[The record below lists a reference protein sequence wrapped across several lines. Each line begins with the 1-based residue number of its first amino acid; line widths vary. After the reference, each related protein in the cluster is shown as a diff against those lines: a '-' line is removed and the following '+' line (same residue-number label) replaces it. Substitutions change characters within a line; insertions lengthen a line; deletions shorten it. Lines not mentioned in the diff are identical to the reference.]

1 MNDALL
7 LTLDMVA
14 LVAFGLWGVK
24 FMDQRQRDKRWKPTY
39 VLTLPAQPMKAEQV
53 HDFFCTVHGLVSTNS
68 RFGSA
73 PTMAFELWAQDGMK
87 TPRLRIP
94 AHLEEDVITQLHSAI
109 PGLRIDK
116 EDEPPRRVWV
126 EVRELAMSNRER
138 GLQPES
144 PAAASRRISA
154 AFNAVGKLETLAMQL
169 DITGDGRKE
178 LPVKDETPRSQFSII
193 GAISAGGRAT
203 DDEIKDRRAKE
214 SELNFKATLR
224 IAAVAETRE
233 RARQLINRVCNALA
247 PTGTAYTY
255 FRPRKFLGAKELQLR
270 FDIAAGST
278 SWPNKLTVSE
288 ILRVCG
294 WPVDTTPGIGFAPG
308 RGMDLPPS
316 HMLPE
321 EGIVIGK
328 TTYPGRQ
335 RHVALGWE
343 ESKYHT
349 LLLGRTGTGK
359 STEIG
364 SIAEQVM
371 DAGHGL
377 IVLEISGDL
386 IKKVLDLVPEKRYED
401 VIVLDMEDDRFHIP
415 FDPLLQGNRNAAVD
429 EFLGILD
436 AKLGR
441 SAEMGAWAKE
451 MMFHVAQ
458 AVANSPGVSFFDIM
472 ALLDP
477 KDQEEKRWA
486 DKVIGAVTDPEQKRW
501 WEVNRADRD
510 WKKKVAPVRS
520 RMWEFLGRPELRRV
534 MGQGKTAFTWRE
546 VLLENKILLISLA
559 GVPEDVRSMACAW
572 YMQSLW
578 RVIKSTPKDTLSYLV
593 LDEAA
598 EFVNGNMSIDLEK
611 IAAQARKHNV
621 PVILAAQQLS
631 QFQSGLQKAVM
642 QNMTSK
648 VVFDTYPDD
657 ASPIARAMKITDAY
671 FINQPKHEAIAQI
684 YTDSGSAPAV
694 SIKTLGPDEKR
705 IEKSMANELIEQSR
719 RLYGTPASQLRQQTA
734 DRRKP
739 PDQPPPTARAN
750 PYKPIGDI

>member
-53 HDFFCTVHGLVSTNS
+53 HDFFCTVHGLVSTSS

-73 PTMAFELWAQDGMK
+73 PTIALEQWAEDGMK

-154 AFNAVGKLETLAMQL
+154 SLNAVGKNETVVLQWV
-169 DITGDGRKE
+169 ITGAGRKE

-193 GAISAGGRAT
+193 GAVSSGGRAS
-203 DDEIKDRRAKE
+203 DDEIKDRRTKE

-224 IAAVAETRE
+224 IAVVAETRE
-233 RARQLINRVCNALA
+233 RARQLMKRVCNALA
-247 PTGTAYTY
+247 PAGTAYTY
-255 FRPRKFLGAKELQLR
+255 FRARKFLSAKELQLR

-294 WPVDTTPGIGFAPG
+294 WPVDSEPGVGFAPG
-308 RGMDLPPS
+308 RGMDLAPS
-316 HMLPE
+316 HMIPE
-321 EGIVIGK
+321 EGIILGRS
-328 TTYPGRQ
+328 TYPGRE
-335 RHVALGWE
+335 RPVALGWE
-343 ESKYHT
+343 ESLRH
-349 LLLGRTGTGK
+349 LLLAGRTGVGK
-359 STEIG
+359 SEAMA
-364 SIAEQVM
+364 SIARQIM
-371 DAGHGL
+371 DAGHGMIL
-377 IVLEISGDL
+377 LEIAGDL
-386 IKKVLDLVPEKRYED
+386 QRKVLDYVPPERFED
-401 VIVLDMEDDRFHIP
+401 VIVLDMADRDRPIP
-415 FDPLLQGNRNAAVD
+415 FDVLDQGSRTAAVD
-429 EFLGILD
+429 DFIALLKH
-436 AKLGR
+436 KLGR
-441 SAEMGAWAKE
+441 AAEMGTWAAE
-451 MMFHVAQ
+451 VMHHALMTLAHT
-458 AVANSPGVSFFDIM
+458 PGASFFDLL
-472 ALLDP
+472 AL
-477 KDQEEKRWA
+477 
-486 DKVIGAVTDPEQKRW
+486 IDPETDEERRWSRRVIEAVADPELKRW
-501 WEVNRADRD
+501 WQSQPKKDHEWR
-510 WKKKVAPVRS
+510 KKVDPVRS
-520 RMWEFLGRPELRRV
+520 RMWQFLSRPELRAV
-534 MGQGKTAFTWRE
+534 MGQGKSAFTWRE
-546 VLLENKILLISLA
+546 VLLDNKILVISLK
-559 GVPEDVRSMACAW
+559 GVPDDAVELACA
-572 YMQSLW
+572 MFMRSLW
-578 RVIKSTPKDTLSYLV
+578 TAIKSTPKDTLSYLM

-598 EFVNGNMSIDLEK
+598 EFMDLDINLKKMLE
-611 IAAQARKHNV
+611 QARKHRV
-621 PVILAAQQLS
+621 GTIAAVQQLD
-631 QFQSGLQKAVM
+631 QFKDRALMKSVL

-648 VVFDTYPDD
+648 VFFDTYSED
-657 ASPIARAMKITDAY
+657 ASIIHREMKVADTY
-671 FINQPKHEAIAQI
+671 FTNQPIYQAVAQI
-684 YTDSGSAPAV
+684 CANNAAAPPV
-694 SIKTLGPDEKR
+694 TIKTLPPDRDR
-705 IEKSMANELIEQSR
+705 IMASVADELIEQSR